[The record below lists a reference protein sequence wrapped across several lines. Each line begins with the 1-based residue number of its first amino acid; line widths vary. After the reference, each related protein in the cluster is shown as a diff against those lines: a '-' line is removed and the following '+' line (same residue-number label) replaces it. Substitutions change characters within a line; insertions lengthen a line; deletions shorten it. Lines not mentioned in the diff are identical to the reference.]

1 MIQTLNQHIK
11 LFSDFATNHKQINSF
26 GFGDPWEWYNNLK
39 QDNENLVYP
48 AMFVTP
54 GATNVTNGLHTRE
67 YTIFFCDLVRHAEQN
82 ENDAL
87 SDTELIALDFLAFM
101 VKGDIG
107 AQVSSR
113 DASLQ
118 PFTERGVDYLAGY
131 EITMVLRQPFEYED
145 CQIPMTGIS
154 VDYVSCR
161 PATILLNG
169 SFYAEV
175 ASGGT
180 LNVIGGGGAGGTI
193 NVYLDG
199 VLVDTEVTPNFNSET
214 VNIEWN

>member
-54 GATNVTNGLHTRE
+54 GATSVTNGLHTRE

-118 PFTERGVDYLAGY
+118 PFTERGIDYLAGY
-131 EITMVLRQPFEYED
+131 EITITLRQQFEYED
-145 CQIPMTGIS
+145 CSIPMTGIS
-154 VDYVSCR
+154 VNYVSCK

-169 SFYAEV
+169 AFYATV
-175 ASGGT
+175 ASGGQLDIT
-180 LNVIGGGGAGGTI
+180 AGGAGGTI

>member
-26 GFGDPWEWYNNLK
+26 GFGDPWEWYNSLK

-175 ASGGT
+175 ASGGQLDIT
-180 LNVIGGGGAGGTI
+180 AGGAGGTI